1 MSEVQ
6 QLGRLVR
13 ALRQEDI
20 RPKKRPRQLKTG
32 GDYFKKQTFNGGW
45 FRQIE
50 NQAERRSY
58 VQK

>member
-1 MSEVQ
+1 MSEVR

-20 RPKKRPRQLKTG
+20 RPKKKPRQLKTG
-32 GDYFKKQTFNGGW
+32 GDYFKKPNFSGGW
-45 FRQIE
+45 FRQ
-50 NQAERRSY
+50 AERNSY